1 MYLYSRHEKI
11 RLLLPRIYTLYCS
24 IWGKHFDASE
34 TWHDQIK
41 VKEMEEIITISLQT
55 EIVIS
60 LYLGAAIKQNRQ
72 TKSVF
77 SLTKHMRDI
86 RQVIRKAKA
95 SHWGRWRATGE
106 STTSG
111 ARHGLPDY
119 EPYVK
124 HCAESKRKNGRGCKI
139 LLNKAPVQGDYFLE
153 FESVESCPI
162 HFSRW

>member
-1 MYLYSRHEKI
+1 MAFWEHNFGFSVL
-11 RLLLPRIYTLYCS
+11 
-24 IWGKHFDASE
+24 GKSNIGAKQHQF
-34 TWHDQIK
+34 
-41 VKEMEEIITISLQT
+41 
-55 EIVIS
+55 VIS

-111 ARHGLPDY
+111 ARQGLPDY

-124 HCAESKRKNGRGCKI
+124 HFAESKRKNGRGCKI

-153 FESVESCPI
+153 FESVETCPI
-162 HFSRW
+162 HFFLLDEQKLKVKKLKLKKPL

>member
-1 MYLYSRHEKI
+1 MQFSLECIFINSR
-11 RLLLPRIYTLYCS
+11 
-24 IWGKHFDASE
+24 
-34 TWHDQIK
+34 
-41 VKEMEEIITISLQT
+41 MISLN
-55 EIVIS
+55 EYDLWPVIVIS

-111 ARHGLPDY
+111 ARQGLPDY

-124 HCAESKRKNGRGCKI
+124 HFAESKRKNGRGCKI
-139 LLNKAPVQGDYFLE
+139 LLNKAPVQGDYFLV
-153 FESVESCPI
+153 FEWIETTPIYFSVYNKAKRTKRLGILSI
-162 HFSRW
+162 G

>member
-1 MYLYSRHEKI
+1 M
-11 RLLLPRIYTLYCS
+11 RLTGREVL
-24 IWGKHFDASE
+24 
-34 TWHDQIK
+34 
-41 VKEMEEIITISLQT
+41 
-55 EIVIS
+55 IVIS

-124 HCAESKRKNGRGCKI
+124 HFAESKRKNGRGCKI

-153 FESVESCPI
+153 FESVETCPI
-162 HFSRW
+162 HFFALIKKVVSFTLLFSIFTTSIHTRVSD